1 MALTTE
7 SLSGDSL
14 EVLSSLATAI
24 GNELHVALP
33 AVIQSFDPQSVTCV
47 IKPLV
52 KSRVMA
58 SDGGVTSQN
67 YPLLMDVP
75 VIFPRGGGCT
85 LTFPIRE
92 GDECL
97 AIFADRAIDFW
108 WQSGDTQET
117 ASARQHS
124 LSDAFVI
131 PGPQS
136 QARKIVDI
144 STDGAQLRTDDGAA
158 FIEVAAGH
166 DVQVVT
172 PGKLTASAER
182 GVTVTAPTIV
192 LKGDVTINGTLNVD
206 GDATAAGISLMG
218 HTHPGVQSGSGN
230 TGKPQ

>member
-14 EVLSSLATAI
+14 EMLSSLASAI

-52 KSRVMA
+52 KSRAMA
-58 SDGGVTSQN
+58 SNGSVTSLD
-67 YPLLMDVP
+67 YPLLVDVP
-75 VIFPRGGGCT
+75 VVFPRGGGCT
-85 LTFPIRE
+85 LTFPLRQ

-97 AIFADRAIDFW
+97 AVFADRAIDFW
-108 WQSGDTQET
+108 WQSGNTQET

-144 STDGAQLRTDDGAA
+144 STDSAQLRTDDGAA
-158 FIEVAAGH
+158 FVEVAAGH
-166 DVQVVT
+166 DIRVIT
-172 PGKLTASAER
+172 PGKLTASAEQ
-182 GVTVTAPTIV
+182 GLTVTAPTIV
-192 LKGDVTINGTLNVD
+192 LKGDVTISGALSVE
-206 GDATAAGISLMG
+206 GDATAAGISLAN
-218 HTHPGVQSGSGN
+218 HTHPGVQSGPGN